1 MSSYTIN
8 QWLSF
13 ELLFALTFTCLL
25 ANGLILLS
33 ITFGDQIVTSL
44 TKKPYVI
51 SFFLL
56 TLMSIEFLW
65 ICYTQQ
71 VTYGN
76 DKRTQFEQ
84 DFFATDGVYSRIESN
99 IMLIKIDLVLLF
111 ILNISY
117 EYENLLVFVNFQR
130 KLRLQDLNVERDTF
144 IRLEKRIRKIFV
156 SMTVIFLAPN
166 LFILWGF
173 VLFNNDDNDHDNNQ
187 KSLWWFYLF
196 QNMYQGG
203 LLIMSLIL
211 C

>member
-76 DKRTQFEQ
+76 DKR
-84 DFFATDGVYSRIESN
+84 
-99 IMLIKIDLVLLF
+99 
-111 ILNISY
+111 
-117 EYENLLVFVNFQR
+117 
-130 KLRLQDLNVERDTF
+130 
-144 IRLEKRIRKIFV
+144 
-156 SMTVIFLAPN
+156 
-166 LFILWGF
+166 
-173 VLFNNDDNDHDNNQ
+173 
-187 KSLWWFYLF
+187 
-196 QNMYQGG
+196 
-203 LLIMSLIL
+203 
-211 C
+211 